1 MLYALGMIALFI
13 IGGLSGIVVADFPV
27 DYQVHDSYYVVAHFH
42 YTLFGGMVFAIF
54 AGLFYW
60 FPKMTGRMYNERLGK
75 ISFWLMFVGFNLT
88 FIPQHMLGLLGMP
101 RRVYTYDNG
110 GIWEVYNM
118 LSTIGAFIMGIAV
131 LVAVVN
137 LVKRAGPRV
146 GNDPWQADTLE
157 WYVPSP
163 PPAHNFD
170 SVPYVTSHR
179 PLRDLRLRL
188 KEQVAERG

>member
-1 MLYALGMIALFI
+1 
-13 IGGLSGIVVADFPV
+13 
-27 DYQVHDSYYVVAHFH
+27 
-42 YTLFGGMVFAIF
+42 
-54 AGLFYW
+54 
-60 FPKMTGRMYNERLGK
+60 
-75 ISFWLMFVGFNLT
+75 MFVGFNLT

-101 RRVYTYDNG
+101 RRVYTYDHG

-118 LSTIGAFIMGIAV
+118 LSTIGAFIMAVAV
-131 LVAVVN
+131 LLVVVN
-137 LVKRAGPRV
+137 LLRNARKGQRV

-157 WYVPSP
+157 WYVSSP